1 MKTKN
6 WLSENIASVIA
17 LSFMAFAFT
26 VFLFILLK
34 EVKTTESTTITILA
48 TISNILMLIFGYY
61 FGSTKGSKD
70 KDKQIENL
78 TLKQGN
84 DPASDTK

>member
-1 MKTKN
+1 MKKN
-6 WLSENIASVIA
+6 SLSENIVPIIA
-17 LSFMAFAFT
+17 LSFMLFAFT

-61 FGSTKGSKD
+61 FGSTKNSRD
-70 KDKQIENL
+70 KDKQIEAL
-78 TLKQGN
+78 TGKSNEENKGISN
-84 DPASDTK
+84 S